1 MLPKPGRFVTLVGI
15 RKEAPGAHFTASS
28 HVLSLQ
34 RNRAAPQRSCRQ
46 RRCVYRGTRDH
57 VGTRSPARIEP
68 KSPHRRAAVKGLAA
82 CRLLNASACNMATIL
97 QRKRSSP
104 IASTRAPLL
113 SHARLQRAA
122 TGASSGRVNLSL
134 PNMKKSR
141 PGQKAF
147 AQVAG
152 IGRGDERLNPVLHFA
167 YEKAAPRRVEFGH
180 DVVEEQHRGFT
191 DLLFHVADFGK
202 LARQHRSTLLA
213 LGAEDARI
221 DAVDLEEDIIPL
233 GTDGLVPLDFGP
245 PPPVQLLHKAGEC
258 GQVLQFFLY
267 RSSSARKKGL
277 YSSVRRSLPG

>member
-1 MLPKPGRFVTLVGI
+1 
-15 RKEAPGAHFTASS
+15 
-28 HVLSLQ
+28 
-34 RNRAAPQRSCRQ
+34 
-46 RRCVYRGTRDH
+46 
-57 VGTRSPARIEP
+57 
-68 KSPHRRAAVKGLAA
+68 LA
-82 CRLLNASACNMATIL
+82 
-97 QRKRSSP
+97 
-104 IASTRAPLL
+104 
-113 SHARLQRAA
+113 HARLQRAA
-122 TGASSGRVNLSL
+122 NGASSGRVNLSL

-191 DLLFHVADFGK
+191 DLLFHVADFGQ

-233 GTDGLVPLDFGP
+233 GTDEARSALDFGP
-245 PPPVQLLHKAGEC
+245 PQPVQLLHKA
-258 GQVLQFFLY
+258 QANVVKVLQSFLY
-267 RSSSARKKGL
+267 RFVFGQQEGSVLERKAFT
-277 YSSVRRSLPG
+277 SLGEDR